1 MISQSVIICISQ
13 SRQYHLKN
21 QGLNGNNVAGI
32 HPIQINTINIKNL
45 TIYHTLKTP
54 KNTWFITLITHIFS
68 NFMQTLLD
76 SKPNQMRLGRYA
88 FLPLMSGKYIN
99 GSHKS
104 LLFLEHKN
112 DQHLGPDMDSLP
124 CCSFQFVN
132 EIPIMLSQNLTI
144 QKVNQ
149 QFSLKYNMFQVHDLS
164 SSDHSAA
171 FQFGMMFL
179 NIIPVRYHSCIILF
193 HLEQN
198 N

>member
-1 MISQSVIICISQ
+1 MQ
-13 SRQYHLKN
+13 KFF
-21 QGLNGNNVAGI
+21 NVAGI

-112 DQHLGPDMDSLP
+112 DRHLGPDMDSLP

-144 QKVNQ
+144 QKGNQ
-149 QFSLKYNMFQVHDLS
+149 QFSLKYMFHTKQNRFNLKSYLYLVLLHYNCNRWS
-164 SSDHSAA
+164 SGTS
-171 FQFGMMFL
+171 
-179 NIIPVRYHSCIILF
+179 R
-193 HLEQN
+193 
-198 N
+198 